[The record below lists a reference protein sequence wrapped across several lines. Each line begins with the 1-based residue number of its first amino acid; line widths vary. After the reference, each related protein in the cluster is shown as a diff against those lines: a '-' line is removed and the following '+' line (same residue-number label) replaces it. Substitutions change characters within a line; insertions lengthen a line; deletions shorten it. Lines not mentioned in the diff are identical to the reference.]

1 MEKILVP
8 ELAVGTDL
16 IGRYVYVVNKDNV
29 VEYRAVKIGEKLGKM
44 QIIEEG
50 LDGSERVICK
60 GIQRARPDIKVNPI
74 LETADK
80 K

>member
-1 MEKILVP
+1 MAGFVGDNLHVP
-8 ELAVGTDL
+8 GS
-16 IGRYVYVVNKDNV
+16 
-29 VEYRAVKIGEKLGKM
+29 AVKIGEKLGKM